1 MFESRAGI
9 LVEFVSDSQV
19 PQLPWMSSSS
29 KWGTRWHLWCR
40 WERFKADL
48 YFVLFWGYYNFSHQQ
63 KKRVFV
69 ALVMSVRMDRS
80 LWCLWGWTK
89 VCDVCEDG
97 QSLWYLG
104 GWTKVCDVCE
114 DGQKSVRPVRMDNCD
129 VCEDGQ
135 VNFSFQLW
143 PHNKNPAAAARAS
156 DHRSPNYKQSWD
168 WAQTPGLFSTFGQ
181 FGRVAKFFGLRGDCS
196 HFEATLRLN

>member
-9 LVEFVSDSQV
+9 LVELVSDSQV

-63 KKRVFV
+63 KKESLCSSCDVCENGQKS
-69 ALVMSVRMDRS
+69 VMSVRMDKSLWCLWGWTKSVISGRMDKS

-89 VCDVCEDG
+89 VCEACEDG
-97 QSLWYLG
+97 QLWCLW
-104 GWTKVCDVCE
+104 GWT
-114 DGQKSVRPVRMDNCD
+114 GQLF
-129 VCEDGQ
+129 
-135 VNFSFQLW
+135 FSIV
-143 PHNKNPAAAARAS
+143 AS
-156 DHRSPNYKQSWD
+156 QQKPGCGGSGFRS
-168 WAQTPGLFSTFGQ
+168 
-181 FGRVAKFFGLRGDCS
+181 
-196 HFEATLRLN
+196 